1 MEDFFFF
8 PKKHQI
14 KIWNVQL
21 GAAPK
26 CLSGFSTSHCFMLCA
41 KVYESVISWKFI

>member
-1 MEDFFFF
+1 MEDIFFFF
-8 PKKHQI
+8 LHQI
-14 KIWNVQL
+14 KIRDVPL

-26 CLSGFSTSHCFMLCA
+26 CLSGVSTSHCLMLCA